1 MSLEFIGFT
10 IGTIGK
16 IMVAFTAVA
25 VHYRVWKE
33 HQIDDKVFK
42 EMRRERVIGVV
53 GIALMVLGYLI
64 EIPERFPGL

>member
-1 MSLEFIGFT
+1 
-10 IGTIGK
+10 
-16 IMVAFTAVA
+16 MVAFTAVA

-42 EMRRERVIGVV
+42 EMRRERGIGVV
-53 GIALMVLGYLI
+53 GIALMVLGDLI